1 MISLICLTLKRGNKM
16 YNLKLKR
23 VYKKP
28 QSDSVRKAWSKK
40 DNWSTAKYYSILSEK
55 NLSNRCKIGKA

>member
-1 MISLICLTLKRGNKM
+1 M

-28 QSDSVRKAWSKK
+28 QNSNVKKDWSKK
-40 DNWSTAKYYSILSEK
+40 DNWSTGLYYSLLDEK
-55 NLSNRCKIGKA
+55 NLSNRIKIGA

>member
-1 MISLICLTLKRGNKM
+1 M

-28 QSDSVRKAWSKK
+28 QSDSVRKDWSKK
-40 DNWSTAKYYSILSEK
+40 DNWSTAKYYSILAAK